1 MGNAKCMRHLQ
12 KCTAQ
17 IRGGGRT
24 SISVRP
30 CSRTQSGINRIRS
43 VHTEV
48 ANQHRSDIFDLV

>member
-1 MGNAKCMRHLQ
+1 MQSASGICRNAQLRY
-12 KCTAQ
+12 
-17 IRGGGRT
+17 RGGGRT